1 MVVKIVN
8 KSKYPLPSYARPGDS
23 GMDVKANIDEP
34 IVLGPLERVLIP
46 TGLYVDLPERTEIQ
60 VRPRSGL
67 TLKRGLTVLNSPGS
81 IDSGYTGEIGVIMI
95 NLSNDSQIIE
105 PGERVAQIVCA
116 KVERMELEE
125 IPEITKNTERGGS
138 GYGQSGRF

>member
-46 TGLYVDLPERTEIQ
+46 TGLYVDLPDRVEIQ

-67 TLKRGLTVLNSPGS
+67 TLKRGLTVLNSPAT
-81 IDSGYTGEIGVIMI
+81 IDSCYTGEIGVIMI

-125 IPEITKNTERGGS
+125 VPEITKKTERGGS